1 MRGEGRSCKS
11 SGDALSIH
19 RKWRPREEGLM
30 GFLCVLRGVWE
41 SGKTESR
48 LCPVAKIVNAFFGLF
63 SIKFWGLGR
72 LAALRFLEAQLD
84 QGRLPFAFK
93 GAV

>member
-1 MRGEGRSCKS
+1 M
-11 SGDALSIH
+11 
-19 RKWRPREEGLM
+19 
-30 GFLCVLRGVWE
+30 
-41 SGKTESR
+41 
-48 LCPVAKIVNAFFGLF
+48 AKIVNAFFGLF

>member
-1 MRGEGRSCKS
+1 
-11 SGDALSIH
+11 
-19 RKWRPREEGLM
+19 M

-63 SIKFWGLGR
+63 SSKYGGLGR
-72 LAALRFLEAQLD
+72 LAGLRFLEVRLD
-84 QGRLPFAFK
+84 QGRLRFKFK
-93 GAV
+93 GTVKNTNEMCCVTSVNIWNFVCQR